1 MEYKLD
7 GINQVQ
13 VNNKAGLTFA
23 GGLRSILRQDPD
35 IIMVGEIR
43 DSETAEIAVRA
54 SITGHLVL
62 STLHTNDTASTIA
75 RLVDMGIEPYLVSTS
90 IIGIISQRL
99 VKRLC
104 NGCKIPYS
112 ASDKERKML
121 NAESGKELTLY
132 KPHGCNKCIKGY
144 RGRIPVHEVMY
155 LDHEIRKLIDNRAT
169 TDEIKDEAIKNGM
182 TTLLHSATSLALQ
195 GITSVEEV
203 LRVGYTTD

>member
-1 MEYKLD
+1 
-7 GINQVQ
+7 
-13 VNNKAGLTFA
+13 
-23 GGLRSILRQDPD
+23 
-35 IIMVGEIR
+35 
-43 DSETAEIAVRA
+43 
-54 SITGHLVL
+54 
-62 STLHTNDTASTIA
+62 
-75 RLVDMGIEPYLVSTS
+75 MGIEPYLVSTS